1 MSEFIAR
8 IRGELDTTEAEKK
21 LKDLTGKEHEVKLKT
36 DFDEKSTQKNFDETV
51 KRTQNRTKRNPIQV
65 DVDYREGKSS
75 LSQLAD
81 SANRLFSMFSGE
93 NAIDWGADKI
103 KEALGT
109 LKEMDF
115 IITEISKTSDSTVT
129 QLKELSNASFDIASE
144 YGRKATDYL
153 TAVQEM
159 SRSGFYGKQ
168 GEAMAELS
176 MLGQAAGDMTSDVS
190 NSYLLAT
197 NAAYDYA
204 GSVEKLNT
212 VLDGQNLI
220 SNRHSVSMLEIAQA
234 TSKAASMAAQTG
246 VEVDELS
253 AIIGTAVARTKQ
265 SGNVIG
271 TSLKSLFVNLQ
282 DTSNKKIVDTF
293 DALGISQTKFINGSE
308 QLKTPI
314 ELLKEL
320 AVAYNNLPEGSVLKA
335 DVLRNIGQK
344 RQANVLSAI
353 LGGISSGD
361 YDKMISDYSQGGGSA
376 MVEAEKS
383 AENLTGK
390 LNELSNSWT
399 EFISKFAQ
407 TDTMKGGISFLN
419 EIVSGMTDLQDK
431 QLFLPTMTAAI
442 MGLQNVFAGK
452 GITDVGISKD
462 GTGSLGGKL
471 DLKGNLF
478 GINFTEIGNWK
489 KHFSEAEEQ
498 LQKWNTQ
505 CLSGRTNVDDFTSSF
520 KDNNAGF
527 KAYIS
532 TVKDGSA
539 NIKDYR
545 RSLEDAGEYQRTF
558 STSAKSILANIATGL
573 LVGAGMQLTI
583 AAFTKMADELLFKQQ
598 RAIEKAEVSQSDYS
612 SAVSELESLNSELK
626 TSKSRIEELQ
636 ALKTAGTISITEDAE
651 LTRLQN
657 QNKELERQIALT
669 EKVVEQKSDQAVKDA
684 KAALEL
690 ERTQDMTQNYEIQ
703 DKNGFAT
710 HQQNKQTD
718 MITATKN
725 ELAELKK
732 LKQERRDL
740 LDDDIDDTKQTE
752 QFDSLDAEIDKYTN
766 AITPNIESLSA
777 LRKSFEDK
785 NGLMR
790 DGLDKE
796 AQDYYKTITD
806 IIDEFNNIDLS
817 LLDQQLQ
824 EINSFF
830 DGSTTSNIIKEQL
843 LEAAKSGES
852 ATDVL
857 HRMGVTLNDLG
868 ITGEGK
874 KAVFDDYFRGLVD
887 SAEQAKEAV
896 KSVDGTVDGV
906 KAAFESENQD
916 ANWKSMADL
925 LKQAGDLYKEGKIG
939 TDDFQTAIQF
949 ISPEKINPDD
959 TKFDAQAYAKA
970 YEKYKDKVKRYFD
983 SDNPLDSAMHLQNDL
998 IDKGLAKQTDNGVD
1012 WTDKF
1017 KTSADAAKAW
1027 GINVEAAEVAMHNLE
1042 TYGAEFDDVMFS
1054 GEGLQRYE
1062 TALNGIKAIRDSMSE
1077 GAEKK
1082 RLDGLI
1088 SGWDEEYAKYEN
1100 DLSTLTS
1107 EDPIVHIEFEYDLA
1121 TVQQQIDEIKNGMA
1135 GSGGTTEEYM
1145 SLISSQKKKRD
1156 MLAEQKGMSK
1166 ATSDDGYVSSLI
1178 AFDNLSQK
1186 LRTEYDTLG
1195 ESGRRSIQ
1203 QQQSALL
1210 ELQSSYLDL
1219 FQRGEVTDWD
1229 TFFDTKQADDII
1241 EQLAK
1246 DTGKSVDSVKDEL
1259 AKLTGI
1265 DADEIEINAK
1275 VNDEATSALESM
1287 ISISTGIPKEI
1298 ITELL
1303 AEDKASDATIKVLSE
1318 ISGIPEEKIT
1328 EINASDGASGVLAT
1342 VLSQITGIPKE
1353 KITKFLASDDVSGLA
1368 KKVVKETKKVPKKT
1382 KTNMTATDGVTPKAT
1397 SAKNALAG
1405 VKDKKITISATV
1417 SDTVSNAV
1425 NKVKNALG
1433 SVNASANF
1441 GKKGGVTKLNGTA
1454 HKEGTAKDNNTS
1466 SHKGKKGF
1474 LSKIGSGVKRAFA
1487 SGTIE
1492 DDSWIND
1499 KWKTKKDEVALTGEI
1514 GQEMIVHGNTWQT
1527 VGDNG
1532 AEFAHIP
1539 AGSVVFNAKQTE
1551 ELLKKGSI
1559 LSRGKA
1565 LLSGSI
1571 SRGKALLRGT
1581 AFANGMPNFISSS
1594 SSTKKKKTT
1603 SNTRYNKKASNKKSK
1618 QATKDAKKA
1627 KEAFDWIEV
1636 AINRVERAIDSL
1648 DLKASSA
1655 YKAWSDRNKNL
1666 KSELS
1671 KVNKEITIQQKGF
1684 KRYKQEAAK
1693 VNKTALKKAKDD
1705 GYKKSTW
1712 KSLTK
1717 KVREGKIDISTIKNE
1732 KLANRIK
1739 EYQQWYEKALDCR
1752 DAVDELN
1759 EKVSELYETAFNN
1772 VVSQYE
1778 SILSG
1783 IENKKNLLDE
1793 SISQAEEKGYIV
1805 SAKYYEALI
1814 KNEQNNISKL
1824 QEEKAEL
1831 IKSLND
1837 AVSSGAIKKESEA
1850 WYEMCSQIDDVTLSI
1865 EEANT
1870 AMIQYGNSIRDISWE
1885 VFDLLQGKISH
1896 IIDESKFL
1904 TELLSNEELYNDK
1917 GQLTNEGLTT
1927 MGLHGMNYNVY
1938 MAQADRYDK
1947 EIDNLDKQI
1956 AEDPYDKELVE
1967 RRQELLELQQDMILA
1982 AEDEKQAIK
1991 DMVEDGIEKELD
2003 SLRELIDTYTEAL
2016 DAQKDLYDYQKRVK
2030 EQTKEIANLQKILD
2044 AYQGDNSEEAKAKIQ
2059 EYKVSLEE
2067 AKDNLEETEYDKYVS
2082 DQKKMLDTLYDEYEE
2097 ILNKRL
2103 DDIEMLI
2110 SDMIAKINENASSI
2124 NTTLSEKADSVGYD
2138 LSTSMEQ
2145 IWNTSTGELSNV
2157 LTTYGDN
2164 LQTGI
2169 ESAATTINDTLGLI
2183 NVNIQ
2188 NMITR
2193 LDMLASMKVFSDNA
2207 SSDSND
2213 ALSSVSSML
2222 SGLSKPTSATSPKK
2236 TTTNLVV
2243 DAKYKANGKAEVGD
2257 MVTYKSGNYFKNS
2270 NGTGSSGNKHKGD
2283 TVYITKI
2290 KKGAKKPYHI
2300 SIGKK
2305 YGSGNLGWV
2314 NLSQL
2319 KGYAKGTMNVP
2330 HDQLAWTQENNKP
2343 EVIIRKSDGAVLTPL
2358 SKGDMVMNP
2367 KQIETFRAMMSG
2379 MPNNIT
2385 GNLGAENVKSAVQNI
2400 SKINNTNNNNSNVT
2414 NEIHMN
2420 FELPNVTNAEDFKN
2434 QIKYYITH
2442 DKNIVGA
2449 IQAMTV
2455 GEMSGGSTLRKYR
2468 F

>member
-1 MSEFIAR
+1 MSEFIAH

-109 LKEMDF
+109 LKEMDS

-129 QLKELSNASFDIASE
+129 QLKELSNTSFNVASE
-144 YGRKATDYL
+144 YGRKATAYL

-197 NAAYDYA
+197 SAAYDYA

-212 VLDGQNLI
+212 VLDGQNMI
-220 SNRHSVSMLEIAQA
+220 TNRNSVCMLDMAQA
-234 TSKAASMAAQTG
+234 TSKAASMASQTG
-246 VEVDELS
+246 IEVDELS

-320 AVAYNNLPEGSVLKA
+320 AVAYNNLPEGSTLKA

-478 GINFTEIGNWK
+478 GINFTEMGNWK
-489 KHFSEAEEQ
+489 KHFSEAETE
-498 LQKWNTQ
+498 LEKWNEQ
-505 CLSGRTNVDDFTSSF
+505 CLSGRTNVEKFDSSF

-558 STSAKSILANIATGL
+558 STSAKSILANVATGL
-573 LVGAGMQLTI
+573 LVGAGIQLTI

-598 RAIEKAEVSQSDYS
+598 KAIEKAEVSQSDYS
-612 SAVSELESLNSELK
+612 SAVSELESLNSELD

-636 ALKTAGTISITEDAE
+636 ALKAAGTISITEDAE

-777 LRKSFEDK
+777 LRKSFEDE

-824 EINSFF
+824 AINSFF

-852 ATDVL
+852 ATDAL

-874 KAVFDDYFRGLVD
+874 KAVFDDYFRGLLD
-887 SAEQAKEAV
+887 SAQEAEDAI
-896 KSVDGTVDGV
+896 KTIDGSVDGV

-925 LKQAGDLYKEGKIG
+925 LKQAGELYKEGKVG
-939 TDDFQTAIQF
+939 TDDFQSAIQF
-949 ISPEKINPDD
+949 IAPEKINPDD

-970 YEKYKDKVKRYFD
+970 YKKYKDKIKRYFD

-998 IDKGLAKQTDNGVD
+998 IEKGLGKQTDNGID
-1012 WTDKF
+1012 WTKKF
-1017 KTSADAAKAW
+1017 RSSADAAKAW

-1082 RLDGLI
+1082 RLDELI

-1107 EDPIVHIEFEYDLA
+1107 EAPIVHIEFEYDLA

-1166 ATSDDGYVSSLI
+1166 ATSDDGYVSSLT

-1186 LRTEYDTLG
+1186 LKSEYDTLG

-1210 ELQSSYLDL
+1210 ELQSSYLDM
-1219 FQRGEVTDWD
+1219 FKRGEVTDWD
-1229 TFFDTKQADDII
+1229 SFFNTKEADDILKN
-1241 EQLAK
+1241 LAK
-1246 DTGKSVDSVKDEL
+1246 DTGKSVDDVKDEL
-1259 AKLTGI
+1259 SKLTGV
-1265 DADEIEINAK
+1265 DTNNANKDVEINLKA
-1275 VNDEATSALESM
+1275 NDEATPQIDKVLSFATE
-1287 ISISTGIPKEI
+1287 IPQEI

-1303 AEDKASDATIKVLSE
+1303 AEDKASDHAINVLSA
-1318 ISGIPEEKIT
+1318 ITGIPEET
-1328 EINASDGASGVLAT
+1328 LVEINANDGASGVLST
-1342 VLSQITGIPKE
+1342 VVSQITGIPESKVTE
-1353 KITKFLASDDVSGLA
+1353 LLATDNVSKLASLVIGSVN
-1368 KKVVKETKKVPKKT
+1368 KIPNKH
-1382 KTNMTATDGVTPKAT
+1382 KTNITATDNASSKANAAK
-1397 SAKNALAG
+1397 SAINTIPSSKH
-1405 VKDKKITISATV
+1405 ITIGGSISSTL
-1417 SDTVSNAV
+1417 TNAIV
-1425 NKVKNALG
+1425 AAKAKI
-1433 SVNASANF
+1433 ASI
-1441 GKKGGVTKLNGTA
+1441 KGGGGSQLNGTA
-1454 HKEGTAKDNNTS
+1454 HKEGTVKDNNTS
-1466 SHKGKKGF
+1466 SHNGKKGF
-1474 LSKIGSGVKRAFA
+1474 LPKIGSGIKRAFA

-1499 KWKTKKDEVALTGEI
+1499 KWKTKKDEVALTGEV

-1559 LSRGKA
+1559 R
-1565 LLSGSI
+1565 

-1581 AFANGMPNFISSS
+1581 AFANGMPNIIGSS
-1594 SSTKKKKTT
+1594 SSTKKKTT
-1603 SNTRYNKKASNKKSK
+1603 KKSTKSDTRYNKRASKKKSK
-1618 QATKDAKKA
+1618 KSSKDAKKA
-1627 KEAFDWIEV
+1627 KETFDWIEV
-1636 AINRVERAIDSL
+1636 KIDRIERAIERL
-1648 DLKASSA
+1648 DTKASSV
-1655 YKAWSDRNKNL
+1655 YRSWSSRNTNL
-1666 KSELS
+1666 AKELE
-1671 KVNKEITIQQKGF
+1671 KVNKEITIQTKGA
-1684 KRYKQEAAK
+1684 KRYEDQAK
-1693 VNKTALKKAKDD
+1693 KVSKNAKKNAKKDGYTKSQWNSLKK
-1705 GYKKSTW
+1705 
-1712 KSLTK
+1712 
-1717 KVREGKIDISTIKNE
+1717 KVESGKIDISTIKNE
-1732 KLANRIK
+1732 KLAERVK
-1739 EYQQWYEKALDCR
+1739 EYQQWYEKALDCK
-1752 DAVDELN
+1752 DAIVELN

-1772 VVSQYE
+1772 VVTQFEDILSIVDHKQKMLEE
-1778 SILSG
+1778 SITQS
-1783 IENKKNLLDE
+1783 EK
-1793 SISQAEEKGYIV
+1793 KGYITSV
-1805 SAKYYEALI
+1805 KYYEALMN
-1814 KNEQNNISKL
+1814 NERDNISKL
-1824 QEEKAEL
+1824 QQEKVEL
-1831 IKSLND
+1831 MKSLNE
-1837 AVSSGAIKKESEA
+1837 AVNSGAIVKGSES
-1850 WYEMCSQIDDVTLSI
+1850 WYEMVNQIDDVTLAI

-1870 AMIQYGNSIRDISWE
+1870 AMIEYGNSIRDIGWE
-1885 VFDLLQGKISH
+1885 VFDLLQDKISY
-1896 IIDESKFL
+1896 ITDESKFL
-1904 TELLSNEELYNDK
+1904 SDLLSNDKLYEDK
-1917 GQLTNEGLTT
+1917 GQLTKEGLAA
-1927 MGLHGMNYNVY
+1927 MGLHGMNYNVH
-1938 MAQADRYDK
+1938 MAQADRYDNEIK
-1947 EIDNLDKQI
+1947 ELDKQI
-1956 AEDPYDKELVE
+1956 AEDPYDKELME
-1967 RRQELLELQQDMILA
+1967 RRQELLKLQQDMILA

-1991 DMVEDGIEKELD
+1991 DMVEEGIKLELE
-2003 SLRELIDTYTEAL
+2003 SLKDLIDTYNEAL

-2030 EQTKEIANLQKILD
+2030 EQTKEIADLEKQLT
-2044 AYQGDNSEEAKAKIQ
+2044 AYKGDDSEETKAKIQ
-2059 EYKVSLEE
+2059 QLKVSLEE
-2067 AKDNLEETEYDKYVS
+2067 AKTDLEETEYDKYIS
-2082 DQKKMLDTLYDEYEE
+2082 DQKKLLDDFYDEYEE

-2103 DDIEMLI
+2103 DNIELLI

-2124 NTTLSEKADSVGYD
+2124 SDTLSSKAESVGYD
-2138 LSTSMEQ
+2138 LSESMQTIWTASTDGITS
-2145 IWNTSTGELSNV
+2145 V
-2157 LTTYGDN
+2157 LTTYGEN
-2164 LQTGI
+2164 ITNGI
-2169 ESAATTINDTLGLI
+2169 ESAATT
-2183 NVNIQ
+2183 VNAALNAIDVDIQ
-2188 NMITR
+2188 NMINAINSMANTKV
-2193 LDMLASMKVFSDNA
+2193 DSAINSSAS
-2207 SSDSND
+2207 
-2213 ALSSVSSML
+2213 
-2222 SGLSKPTSATSPKK
+2222 
-2236 TTTNLVV
+2236 
-2243 DAKYKANGKAEVGD
+2243 E
-2257 MVTYKSGNYFKNS
+2257 
-2270 NGTGSSGNKHKGD
+2270 
-2283 TVYITKI
+2283 
-2290 KKGAKKPYHI
+2290 
-2300 SIGKK
+2300 
-2305 YGSGNLGWV
+2305 
-2314 NLSQL
+2314 
-2319 KGYAKGTMNVP
+2319 
-2330 HDQLAWTQENNKP
+2330 
-2343 EVIIRKSDGAVLTPL
+2343 
-2358 SKGDMVMNP
+2358 
-2367 KQIETFRAMMSG
+2367 
-2379 MPNNIT
+2379 
-2385 GNLGAENVKSAVQNI
+2385 
-2400 SKINNTNNNNSNVT
+2400 
-2414 NEIHMN
+2414 
-2420 FELPNVTNAEDFKN
+2420 
-2434 QIKYYITH
+2434 
-2442 DKNIVGA
+2442 
-2449 IQAMTV
+2449 
-2455 GEMSGGSTLRKYR
+2455 
-2468 F
+2468 